1 MVARYYE
8 EGKALNAASY
18 LDIDDVIDPADT
30 RRWIIAGLASV
41 APPERRTGRKRPCID
56 PW

>member
-1 MVARYYE
+1 MVAKYYE
-8 EGKALNAASY
+8 EGKALNAASH

-30 RRWIIAGLASV
+30 RRWIVAGLQAAAS
-41 APPERRTGRKRPCID
+41 PERRTGKKRPCID